1 MATIMNSPAFPGKSK
16 FTICLLCLFPLA
28 RKTNSPPH
36 VLRFGRPPAF
46 TPLNIYFGM
55 TSLISAASSYAY
67 LSSPQQSLVKLGG
80 APSPSALIL
89 VQVIAS
95 GEALVSYLCL
105 EGLLSQTPES
115 RRIIVRAVGVYNLFH
130 MGAFWWGHHKHVRN
144 PKGTGMLA
152 FGLLAGTLTSLWY
165 GIF

>member
-1 MATIMNSPAFPGKSK
+1 MAAATFPGKS
-16 FTICLLCLFPLA
+16 TICLLCLAPRA
-28 RKTNSPPH
+28 RKANPPRPFF
-36 VLRFGRPPAF
+36 RFRIPAL

-55 TSLISAASSYAY
+55 TSLISAGSSYVY
-67 LSSPQQSLVKLGG
+67 LTEPEKSLIKLGG
-80 APSPSALIL
+80 RPSPSAVIL

-105 EGLLSQTPES
+105 EGLFSQIPES
-115 RRIIVRAVGVYNLFH
+115 RRMIMRAVGVYNLFH

-144 PKGTGMLA
+144 PKGTGMLL
-152 FGLLAGTLTSLWY
+152 FGLLVGTMTSLWY